1 MSNTLGTMP
10 TSANH
15 AGWANTQS
23 RGIARNDRP
32 KRTGT
37 MSGTRLTGNGKA
49 PTGKQQTDYD
59 SGVSLRTA
67 HLIADGDRL
76 APAGD
81 RELWARSLSR

>member
-1 MSNTLGTMP
+1 
-10 TSANH
+10 
-15 AGWANTQS
+15 
-23 RGIARNDRP
+23 
-32 KRTGT
+32 